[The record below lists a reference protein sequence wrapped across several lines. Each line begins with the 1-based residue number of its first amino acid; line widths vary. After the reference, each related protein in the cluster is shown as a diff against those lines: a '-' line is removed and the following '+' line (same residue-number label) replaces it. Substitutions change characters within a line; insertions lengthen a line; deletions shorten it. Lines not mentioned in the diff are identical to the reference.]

1 MSETAQVSWSRTRRG
16 EKDTKAGGIMYF
28 ASFKSTRQQG
38 MDYGTGMLTVDGPDA
53 QAIKHG
59 QKQSTK

>member
-1 MSETAQVSWSRTRRG
+1 
-16 EKDTKAGGIMYF
+16 MYF